1 MLLESFLPSLT
12 EGASRHVEFI
22 RTTDAVPAD
31 GQVPRVGA
39 LATASEP
46 KPECLSE
53 LSMQLLQGT
62 SNDVVSCHVALCRV
76 HSSP

>member
-1 MLLESFLPSLT
+1 MVFESFLPSLA

-31 GQVPRVGA
+31 GQASRVGA
-39 LATASEP
+39 LATASEA

-53 LSMQLLQGT
+53 LAMQLLQGT
-62 SNDVVSCHVALCRV
+62 LNDVMSCHVALCHV
-76 HSSP
+76 HSPP